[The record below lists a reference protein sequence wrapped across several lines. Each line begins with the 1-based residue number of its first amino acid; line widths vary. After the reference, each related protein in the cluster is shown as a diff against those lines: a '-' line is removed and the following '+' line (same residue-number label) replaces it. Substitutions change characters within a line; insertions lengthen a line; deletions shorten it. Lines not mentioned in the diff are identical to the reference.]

1 MKNVLSVIL
10 GGGRGTRLYPLTKY
24 RAKPAVPLAGKYR
37 LIDIPVSNCLNSGLH
52 KIFVLTQFNSVSL
65 NRHIFR
71 AYKFDTFSQGFC
83 EILAAEQ
90 NMEHG
95 DWFQGSADAV
105 RKCLRHFSDPRI
117 EYILIL
123 SGDQLYKMNFT
134 RMLNFH
140 FEKKSE
146 ITIACN
152 PVDIKDTPELGIM
165 GIDKTRRIRQFIEK
179 PKHRKDIQGMEVE
192 SAGKQKY
199 LASMGIYVFN
209 KEVLVDL
216 LTANNKADFGKEII
230 PDAIENR
237 KTYAYTHE
245 GYWKD
250 IGSITSFYEENMAFT
265 QAKPPLDLFDE
276 NWPFFTRPRYLPLSK
291 FRDSVIKNSDIAEG
305 TMILSAQINHSVVG
319 LRSKIGQGS
328 VIEDSILMG
337 NDFYENASK
346 SSRPALGIGKN
357 CVIRKAIVDK
367 NVRMG
372 DNVKI
377 INADN
382 LSDLENEFCVIRNG
396 IVIIPKAAVIPAGTV
411 I

>member
-37 LIDIPVSNCLNSGLH
+37 LIDIPISNCLNSGLT

-71 AYKFDTFSQGFC
+71 AYKFDTFSQGFV
-83 EILAAEQ
+83 EVLAAEQ

-105 RKCLRHFSDPRI
+105 RKCLRHFADPRL
-117 EYILIL
+117 EYVLIL
-123 SGDQLYKMNFT
+123 SGDQLYKMNFNA
-134 RMLNFH
+134 MLNFH
-140 FEKKSE
+140 FEKKAD

-152 PVDIKDTPELGIM
+152 PVDVEETAELGIM
-165 GIDKTRRIRQFIEK
+165 GLDKSRRIRKFIEK
-179 PKHRKDIQGMEVE
+179 PKHRRDIAGMEILSE
-192 SAGKQKY
+192 GRQKY
-199 LASMGIYVFN
+199 PASMGIYVFK
-209 KEVLVDL
+209 KEVLVEL
-216 LTANNKADFGKEII
+216 LSANNKADFGKEII
-230 PDAIENR
+230 PDAIGSK
-237 KTYAYTHE
+237 KTFAYVHS

-250 IGSITSFYEENMAFT
+250 IGSIASFYQENMAF
-265 QAKPPLDLFDE
+265 ADARPPIDLFDE
-276 NWPFFTRPRYLPLSK
+276 KWPFFTRPRFLPLSK
-291 FRDSVIKNSDIAEG
+291 FRDSVIKDSDIAEG
-305 TMILSAQINHSVVG
+305 TLITKAQILHSIIG
-319 LRSKIGQGS
+319 LRSKISAGS

-337 NDFYENASK
+337 NDYYDNSTK
-346 SSRPALGIGKN
+346 SPILGIGKN
-357 CVIRKAIVDK
+357 CVIKKAIVDK

-377 INADN
+377 INRDKAD
-382 LSDLENEFCVIRNG
+382 DFENEYCVIRNG
-396 IVIIPKAAVIPAGTV
+396 IVIIPKAAVIPSGTV

>member
-37 LIDIPVSNCLNSGLH
+37 LIDIPISNCLNSGLQ

-71 AYKFDTFSQGFC
+71 AYKFDTFSQGYV
-83 EILAAEQ
+83 EVLAAEQ

-117 EYILIL
+117 QYILIL

-134 RMLNFH
+134 SMLNFH

-152 PVDIKDTPELGIM
+152 PVPVEETHDLGIM
-165 GIDKTRRIRQFIEK
+165 GIDKNKRIKSFIEK
-179 PKHRKDIQGMEVE
+179 PRHRKEILGMEIE
-192 SAGKQKY
+192 TEGKQKY
-199 LASMGIYVFN
+199 LASMGIYVFK
-209 KEVLVDL
+209 KEVLVEL
-216 LTANNKADFGKEII
+216 LTSNNKADFGKEII
-230 PDAIENR
+230 PDAIGSKR
-237 KTYAYTHE
+237 TFAYVHH

-250 IGSITSFYEENMAFT
+250 IGSIASFYDENMAFT
-265 QAKPPLDLFDE
+265 QGTPPIDLFDE
-276 NWPFFTRPRYLPLSK
+276 NWPFFTRPRFLPLTK
-291 FRDSVIKNSDIAEG
+291 IRESVIRNSDIAEG
-305 TMILSAQINHSVVG
+305 AMISNAKIIHSIIG
-319 LRSKIGQGS
+319 LRSKVNSGT
-328 VIEDSILMG
+328 VVEDSILMG
-337 NDFYENASK
+337 NDYYDNSAK
-346 SSRPALGIGKN
+346 TPGLGIGRN
-357 CVIRKAIVDK
+357 CVVRKAIVDK

-377 INADN
+377 INKDK
-382 LSDLENEFCVIRNG
+382 LVDFENELCVIRNG
-396 IVIIPKAAVIPAGTV
+396 IVIIPKGAVIPSGTV

>member
-37 LIDIPVSNCLNSGLH
+37 LIDIPISNCLNSGLQ

-71 AYKFDTFSQGFC
+71 AYKFDTFSQGYV
-83 EILAAEQ
+83 EVLAAEQ

-134 RMLNFH
+134 AMLNFH

-152 PVDIKDTPELGIM
+152 PVPVEETHDLGIM
-165 GIDKTRRIRQFIEK
+165 GIDKSRRIKSFIEK
-179 PKHRKDIQGMEVE
+179 PKHRKEILGMEIASE
-192 SAGKQKY
+192 GKQKY
-199 LASMGIYVFN
+199 LASMGIYVFK
-209 KEVLVDL
+209 KEVLVEL
-216 LTANNKADFGKEII
+216 LSANNKADFGKEII
-230 PDAIENR
+230 PEAIGGKR
-237 KTYAYTHE
+237 TFAYIHN

-250 IGSITSFYEENMAFT
+250 IGSIESFYKENMAFT
-265 QAKPPLDLFDE
+265 QAKPPIDLFDE
-276 NWPFFTRPRYLPLSK
+276 NWPFFTRPRFLPLSK
-291 FRDSVIKNSDIAEG
+291 IRESVIKNSDIAEG
-305 TMILSAQINHSVVG
+305 TMISNAKILHSIIG
-319 LRSKIGQGS
+319 LRSKVEAGA
-328 VIEDSILMG
+328 VIENSILMG
-337 NDFYENASK
+337 NDYYDNSVK
-346 SSRPALGIGKN
+346 VPVLGIGKN
-357 CVIRKAIVDK
+357 CVVRKAIVDK

-377 INADN
+377 INKDN
-382 LSDLENEFCVIRNG
+382 LVDFENEFCVIRNG
-396 IVIIPKAAVIPAGTV
+396 IVIIPKGAVIPSGTV

>member
-37 LIDIPVSNCLNSGLH
+37 LIDIPISNCLNSGLQ

-71 AYKFDTFSQGFC
+71 AYKFDTFSQGYV

-90 NMEHG
+90 SMEHG

-123 SGDQLYKMNFT
+123 SGDQLYKMNFIS
-134 RMLNFH
+134 MLNFH
-140 FEKKSE
+140 FEKRSD

-152 PVDIKDTPELGIM
+152 PVEPEETRDLGIM
-165 GIDKTRRIRQFIEK
+165 GIDKTRRIRRFIEK
-179 PKHRKDIQGMEVE
+179 PGHKKEIAGMEIE
-192 SAGKQKY
+192 SEGRKKY
-199 LASMGIYVFN
+199 LASMGIYIFK
-209 KEVLVDL
+209 KEVLTEL
-216 LTANNKADFGKEII
+216 LTSSNKADFGKEVI
-230 PDAIENR
+230 PDALAQR
-237 KTYAYTHE
+237 RAFAYVHT

-265 QAKPPLDLFDE
+265 RARPPIDLFDE
-276 NWPFFTRPRYLPLSK
+276 KWPFFTRPRYLPLSK
-291 FRDSVIKNSDIAEG
+291 ISDAVIKDSDIAEG
-305 TMILSAQINHSVVG
+305 TVIASAEVRRSIIG
-319 LRSKIGQGS
+319 LRSRIGGGS
-328 VIEDSILMG
+328 RIEDSIIMG
-337 NDFYENASK
+337 NDYYDN
-346 SSRPALGIGKN
+346 SRQAPTLGIGKN
-357 CVIRKAIVDK
+357 CHIRKAIIDK

-372 DNVKI
+372 DNVRI
-377 INADN
+377 INRDR
-382 LSDLENEFCVIRNG
+382 LVDFENEFCVIRNG
-396 IVIIPKAAVIPAGTV
+396 IVIIPKAAVIPSGTV

>member
-37 LIDIPVSNCLNSGLH
+37 LIDIPISNCLNSGLQ

-71 AYKFDTFSQGFC
+71 AYKFDTFSQGYV
-83 EILAAEQ
+83 EVLAAEQ

-123 SGDQLYKMNFT
+123 SGDQLYKMNFSA
-134 RMLNFH
+134 MLNFH
-140 FEKKSE
+140 FEKKSD

-152 PVDIKDTPELGIM
+152 PVPVEETHDLGIM
-165 GIDKTRRIRQFIEK
+165 GVDKTRRIKSFIEK
-179 PKHRKDIQGMEVE
+179 PKHRKEILGMEIE
-192 SAGKQKY
+192 SEGKRKY
-199 LASMGIYVFN
+199 LASMGIYVF
-209 KEVLVDL
+209 KKDVLVEL

-230 PDAIENR
+230 PDAIGSR
-237 KTYAYTHE
+237 RTYAYVHN

-250 IGSITSFYEENMAFT
+250 IGSIVSFYEENMAFT
-265 QAKPPLDLFDE
+265 QAKPPIDLFDE

-291 FRDSVIKNSDIAEG
+291 IRESVIKNSDIGEG
-305 TMILSAQINHSVVG
+305 TMIFNANIAHSIIG
-319 LRSKIGQGS
+319 LRSKVCSGT
-328 VIEDSILMG
+328 VIEDSIIMG
-337 NDFYENASK
+337 NDYYDNSPK
-346 SSRPALGIGKN
+346 SPALGIGKN
-357 CVIRKAIVDK
+357 CLIKKAIVDK
-367 NVRMG
+367 NVCMG

-377 INADN
+377 INKDK
-382 LSDLENEFCVIRNG
+382 LSDFENELFVIRNG
-396 IVIIPKAAVIPAGTV
+396 IVIIPKGAVIPSGTC

>member
-37 LIDIPVSNCLNSGLH
+37 LIDIPISNCLNSGLQ

-71 AYKFDTFSQGFC
+71 AYKFDTFSQGYV
-83 EILAAEQ
+83 EVLAAEQ

-123 SGDQLYKMNFT
+123 SGDQLYKMNFVS
-134 RMLNFH
+134 MLNFH

-152 PVDIKDTPELGIM
+152 PVDAEETHDLGIM
-165 GIDKTRRIRQFIEK
+165 GVDKNKRIKGFIEK
-179 PKHRKDIQGMEVE
+179 PKHRKEISGMEIE
-192 SAGKQKY
+192 SEGRTKF
-199 LASMGIYVFN
+199 LASMGIYIFK
-209 KEVLVDL
+209 KEVLVEL

-230 PDAIENR
+230 PEAIGAKR
-237 KTYAYTHE
+237 TYAYVHN

-250 IGSITSFYEENMAFT
+250 IGSIPSFYEENMAFAD
-265 QAKPPLDLFDE
+265 AKPPIDLFDE
-276 NWPFFTRPRYLPLSK
+276 NWPFFTRPRFLPLSK
-291 FRDSVIKNSDIAEG
+291 IRDSVIKNSEIAEG
-305 TMILSAQINHSVVG
+305 TMIMSAEINHSIIG
-319 LRSKIGQGS
+319 LRSKVGAGS
-328 VIEDSILMG
+328 LIEDSILMG
-337 NDFYENASK
+337 NDYYDNARK
-346 SSRPALGIGKN
+346 GIALGIGKN
-357 CVIRKAIVDK
+357 CVIKKAIVDK

-372 DNVKI
+372 DSVRI
-377 INADN
+377 INKDK
-382 LSDLENEFCVIRNG
+382 LPDFENEFCVIRNG
-396 IVIIPKAAVIPAGTV
+396 IVIIPKAAVIPSGTV

>member
-37 LIDIPVSNCLNSGLH
+37 LIDIPVSNCLNSGLQ

-123 SGDQLYKMNFT
+123 SGDQLYKMNFAK
-134 RMLNFH
+134 MLNFH
-140 FEKKSE
+140 FEKKAE

-152 PVDIKDTPELGIM
+152 PVEVKDTADLGII
-165 GIDKTRRIRQFIEK
+165 GIDKARRIRQFVEK
-179 PKHRKDIQGMEVE
+179 PKHRKDIQGLEIE
-192 SAGKQKY
+192 SGGKQKY
-199 LASMGIYVFN
+199 LASMGIYVFK

-230 PDAIENR
+230 PDAIGSR
-237 KTYAYTHE
+237 KTCAYIHE

-265 QAKPPLDLFDE
+265 DAHPPIDLFDE

-291 FRDSVIKNSDIAEG
+291 FRDSMIKNSDIAEG
-305 TMILSAQINHSVVG
+305 TVIFNAKIDHSIIG
-319 LRSKIGQGS
+319 LRSKVGPDS
-328 VIEDSILMG
+328 VIEDSIIMG
-337 NDFYENASK
+337 NDFYENSKK
-346 SSRPALGIGKN
+346 SSSPGLGIGKN

-377 INADN
+377 VNADN
-382 LSDLENEFCVIRNG
+382 LVDFENDYCVIRNG